1 MFKLEIS
8 SLTYFSVV
16 LLRGLLLQPSVT
28 RLVTFFF
35 VLFFLFCFACLFVCF
50 LFNINLNVVYSHTD
64 AQKRQYRNSRLLSDE
79 LNLATT
85 QIFIHP
91 TLTLH
96 GQF

>member
-1 MFKLEIS
+1 MRFKLEIS
-8 SLTYFSVV
+8 SLTYFYDV
-16 LLRGLLLQPSVT
+16 LLRGLLLQPFVA
-28 RLVTFFF
+28 RLVR
-35 VLFFLFCFACLFVCF
+35 FCCVCLCVCFVCF
-50 LFNINLNVVYSHTD
+50 VFNINLNVCSHVV
-64 AQKRQYRNSRLLSDE
+64 AQKIQYRNSRLLSDE